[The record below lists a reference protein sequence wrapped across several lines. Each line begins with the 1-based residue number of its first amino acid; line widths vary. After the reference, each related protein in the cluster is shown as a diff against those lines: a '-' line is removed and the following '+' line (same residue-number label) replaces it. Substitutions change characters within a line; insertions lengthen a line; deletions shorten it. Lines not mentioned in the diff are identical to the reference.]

1 MEKILVTGGTG
12 FLGSHLISSFNNSA
26 DYQVF
31 SCSRSE
37 GVDLRNYRELESF
50 VQKTTPDIL
59 IHCAAHV
66 GGIAYDEMHPVEIF
80 EDNLTI
86 GLNTVKAVAENNI
99 RCLINMMPNCT
110 YPAQYDEYKEEIWWH
125 GEMHPSVVVYG
136 LPKKMM
142 KVACFAYLKK
152 YNFRVAHIV
161 FPNLYGP
168 GDHFDPIRSHAL
180 GALIAK
186 IVNAKFNGE
195 KTVKIWGTGKP
206 VREWLYIEDA
216 ADAIL
221 AVLDNINAIKNN
233 DLLNFGVNQG
243 ISIGNLAQLIKELS
257 EWEGEFEFDVS
268 KPDGAKTKLL
278 SAEKLKT
285 IFHWEPKHNL
295 RNGVEQTISWY
306 RASCQNNKSN
316 NNSNK

>member
-12 FLGSHLISSFNNSA
+12 FLGSHLISSLNNSD

-31 SCSRSE
+31 SCSRRE
-37 GVDLRNYRELESF
+37 GVDLRNYKELESF
-50 VQKTTPDIL
+50 VRKTTPDIV

-66 GGIAYDEMHPVEIF
+66 GGIAYDEMYPVEIF

-110 YPAQYDEYKEEIWWH
+110 YPAQFDEYKEETWWD

-136 LPKKMM
+136 LPRKMM
-142 KVACFAYLKK
+142 EVACFAYLKK
-152 YNFRVAHIV
+152 YDFKVAHIV

-186 IVNAKFNGE
+186 IVNAKRNNE
-195 KTVKIWGTGKP
+195 KSVEIWGTGKP
-206 VREWLYIEDA
+206 IREWLYIEDA
-216 ADAIL
+216 VDAISL
-221 AVLDNINAIKNN
+221 VLKNIDAIKNN
-233 DLLNFGVNQG
+233 DLLKIGVNQG
-243 ISIGNLAQLIKELS
+243 LPIGSLAELIKELS
-257 EWEGEFEFDVS
+257 GWEGEFNFDDS

-285 IFHWEPKHNL
+285 IFRWEPKHDL
-295 RNGVEQTISWY
+295 STGIEKTILWY
-306 RASCQNNKSN
+306 TGSCQNNK
-316 NNSNK
+316 